1 MSYFIDRRLNGK
13 NKSLVNRQRFMQ
25 RYKKHIKQAVADAV
39 NKRSITD
46 MERGE
51 SISIPSQDT
60 HEPIIS
66 HGQGGQQ
73 HRIYPGNKQF
83 DAGDR
88 IDKPKGGGG
97 GSGSGNASNSGE
109 GDDEFSFYI
118 SKEEFLNY
126 IFEDLALPNM
136 LKKTLSSQDDFETK
150 NAGFVTEG
158 TANNLSIVRSMRN
171 AHARRIALSAGKKR
185 KLKELLLEQ
194 QELEAS
200 PDGFNHQ
207 ARLLALREEI
217 EILQARIK
225 KVPYL
230 DTFDLRYRSQVKYPV
245 PSSKAVMFCLMDV
258 SGSMTQDIKE
268 IAKRFYIL
276 LYLFLQKNYDKIEL
290 VFIRHHTSAKEV
302 TEEEFFY
309 SRETGGT
316 IVSSALKL
324 MHEIVQDRYSSSEW
338 NIYAAQASDGDNWDD
353 DSPKCTHLLDQ
364 YILPAVQ
371 YFSYIE
377 ITPQNHQALWH
388 AYQELSAQWPNEF
401 AMAQIKSAG
410 DIYSVFRELFATQQ
424 PGHAQKSNS
433 QGARKQGEKV

>member
-13 NKSLVNRQRFMQ
+13 NKSMVNRQRFMQ
-25 RYKKHIKQAVADAV
+25 RYKKHIKQAVAEAV

-46 MERGE
+46 MDRGE

-83 DAGDR
+83 DAGDQ
-88 IDKPKGGGG
+88 IDKPKGGGS
-97 GSGSGNASNSGE
+97 GSGSGQASQQGE
-109 GDDEFSFYI
+109 GEDEFSFYI

-136 LKKTLSSQDDFETK
+136 LKKTLSNQDEFETK
-150 NAGFVTEG
+150 HAGFVTEG
-158 TANNLSIVRSMRN
+158 TANNLSIIRSMRN
-171 AHARRIALSAGKKR
+171 AHARRIALSAGKRR
-185 KLKELLLEQ
+185 KLKELFAEQKALENN
-194 QELEAS
+194 
-200 PDGFNHQ
+200 PDGFKHQ
-207 ARLLALREEI
+207 ARLLAITEEI
-217 EILQARIK
+217 ADLQKRIK
-225 KVPYL
+225 RVPYL

-245 PSSKAVMFCLMDV
+245 PTSKAVMFCLMDV

-276 LYLFLQKNYDKIEL
+276 LYLFLQKSYDKIEL

-302 TEEEFFY
+302 TEDEFFY

-324 MHEIVQDRYSSSEW
+324 MHEIVQDRYSPSEW

-353 DSPKCTHLLDQ
+353 DSPHCAQLLNQ
-364 YILPAVQ
+364 YILPEVQ

-377 ITPQNHQALWH
+377 ITPQSHQALWH
-388 AYQELSAQWPNEF
+388 AYQQLGSDWPHEF
-401 AMAQIKSAG
+401 AMAQIKQPG
-410 DIYSVFRELFATQQ
+410 DIYTVFRDLFAKQ
-424 PGHAQKSNS
+424 HS
-433 QGARKQGEKV
+433 QGEKV

>member
-25 RYKKHIKQAVADAV
+25 RYKKHIKQAVSDAV

-51 SISIPSQDT
+51 NISIPSRDT

-88 IDKPKGGGG
+88 IDKPKSGGGG
-97 GSGSGNASNSGE
+97 AGSGQASNQGE
-109 GDDEFSFYI
+109 GEDEFSFYI

-136 LKKTLSSQDDFETK
+136 VKKTLSTHDEFETR

-158 TANNLSIVRSMRN
+158 TANNLSIIRSMRN

-185 KLKELLLEQ
+185 KLKELIIEQ
-194 QELEAS
+194 NELEAN
-200 PDGFNHQ
+200 PDGFKQQ
-207 ARLLALREEI
+207 ARFLAISEEI
-217 EILQARIK
+217 AILKARIK

-245 PSSKAVMFCLMDV
+245 PTSKAVMFCLMDV

-276 LYLFLQKNYDKIEL
+276 LYLFLQKSYDKIEL

-324 MHEIVQDRYSSSEW
+324 MNEIVQERYSASEW

-353 DSPKCTHLLDQ
+353 DSPHCASLLSNQ
-364 YILPAVQ
+364 ILPQVQ

-388 AYQELSAQWPNEF
+388 AYEKLSGEWPNEF
-401 AMAQIKSAG
+401 AMAQIKEPG
-410 DIYSVFRELFATQQ
+410 DIYTVFRKLFAKQ
-424 PGHAQKSNS
+424 HSNDS
-433 QGARKQGEKV
+433 HRPSRQGESA

>member
-13 NKSLVNRQRFMQ
+13 NKSMVNRQRFMQ
-25 RYKKHIKQAVADAV
+25 RHKKHIKQAVSDVV

-46 MERGE
+46 MQRGE
-51 SISIPSQDT
+51 SISIPNQDT
-60 HEPIIS
+60 HEPVIS

-73 HRIYPGNKQF
+73 HRIYSGNKQF
-83 DAGDR
+83 DAGDQ
-88 IDKPKGGGG
+88 IDKPKGGGA
-97 GSGSGNASNSGE
+97 GSGSGKASNQGE
-109 GDDEFSFYI
+109 GEDEFSFYI

-136 LKKTLSSQDDFETK
+136 IKKTLTTQDEFETRH
-150 NAGFVTEG
+150 AGFVTEG
-158 TANNLSIVRSMRN
+158 TANNLSIIRSMRN
-171 AHARRIALSAGKKR
+171 AHARRIALSAGKRR
-185 KLKELLLEQ
+185 KLKELLVEQ
-194 QELEAS
+194 SELES
-200 PDGFNHQ
+200 NPDGFKDQ
-207 ARLLALREEI
+207 ARSLAIAEEI
-217 EILQARIK
+217 TDLQVRIK
-225 KVPYL
+225 KIPYL

-245 PSSKAVMFCLMDV
+245 PTSKAVMFCLMDV

-324 MHEIVQDRYSSSEW
+324 MHEIMQERYAPNEW

-353 DSPKCTHLLDQ
+353 DSPHCAQLLSQ
-364 YILPAVQ
+364 KILPLVQ

-377 ITPQNHQALWH
+377 ITPQSHQALWH
-388 AYQELSAQWPNEF
+388 AYEKLSKEWPNEF
-401 AMAQIKSAG
+401 AMAQIKEPG
-410 DIYSVFRELFATQQ
+410 DIYTVFRELFAKQ
-424 PGHAQKSNS
+424 HNS
-433 QGARKQGEKV
+433 QGEMA

>member
-13 NKSLVNRQRFMQ
+13 NKSMVNRQRFMQ
-25 RYKKHIKQAVADAV
+25 RYKKHIKQAVTDAI

-51 SISIPSQDT
+51 NISIPSQDT
-60 HEPIIS
+60 HEPVIS

-73 HRIYPGNKQF
+73 NRIYPGNKEF
-83 DAGDR
+83 NAGDK
-88 IDKPKGGGG
+88 IDKPKSGGG
-97 GSGSGNASNSGE
+97 GSGSGQASNQGE
-109 GDDEFSFYI
+109 GEDEFSFYI

-136 LKKTLSSQDDFETK
+136 MKKTLSTQEEFETRH
-150 NAGFVTEG
+150 AGFVTEG

-185 KLKELLLEQ
+185 KLKALLAEKETLENH
-194 QELEAS
+194 
-200 PDGFNHQ
+200 PDGFKNQ
-207 ARLLALREEI
+207 ARLIELSEEI
-217 EILQARIK
+217 ALLQARIK

-245 PSSKAVMFCLMDV
+245 PTSKAVMFCLMDV
-258 SGSMTQDIKE
+258 SGSMTQDVKE

-324 MHEIVQDRYSSSEW
+324 MHEIVQDRYSASEW

-353 DSPKCTHLLDQ
+353 DSPQCSHILNTH
-364 YILPAVQ
+364 ILPLVQ

-388 AYQELSAQWPNEF
+388 AYEQLNKQWPSEF
-401 AMAQIKSAG
+401 AMAQIKEPG
-410 DIYSVFRELFATQQ
+410 DIYTVFRELFAKQ
-424 PGHAQKSNS
+424 HSHS
-433 QGARKQGEKV
+433 QRTSQQGETA

>member
-25 RYKKHIKQAVADAV
+25 RYKKHIKQAVSDAV

-51 SISIPSQDT
+51 NISIPNQDT

-73 HRIYPGNKQF
+73 NRIYPGNKEF
-83 DAGDR
+83 STGDR
-88 IDKPKGGGG
+88 IDKPKGGAGG
-97 GSGSGNASNSGE
+97 AGSGKASNSGDGE
-109 GDDEFSFYI
+109 DEFSFNI

-136 LKKTLSSQDDFETK
+136 MKKALSTQDEFETR
-150 NAGFVTEG
+150 NAGFVTQG
-158 TANNLSIVRSMRN
+158 TANNLSIIRSMRN

-185 KLKELLLEQ
+185 KLKELLAEQ
-194 QELEAS
+194 KELEGN
-200 PDGFNHQ
+200 PDGFKQ
-207 ARLLALREEI
+207 QPRLLVLAEEI

-230 DTFDLRYRSQVKYPV
+230 DTFDLRFRSQVKYPV
-245 PSSKAVMFCLMDV
+245 PTSKAVMFCLMDV

-302 TEEEFFY
+302 TEDEFFY

-324 MHEIVQDRYSSSEW
+324 MHEIVQERYSASEW

-353 DSPKCTHLLDQ
+353 DSPQCASLLTN
-364 YILPAVQ
+364 YILPEVQ

-377 ITPQNHQALWH
+377 ITPQSHQALWH
-388 AYQELSAQWPNEF
+388 AYEQLGNEWPNEF
-401 AMAQIKSAG
+401 AMAQIRDSG
-410 DIYSVFRELFATQQ
+410 DIYSVFRSLFAKH
-424 PGHAQKSNS
+424 PSGS
-433 QGARKQGEKV
+433 RQGEST